1 MDDSPIKPPTL
12 NRQLANLLKEVFST
26 SKWDDSVEAT
36 AERVLKYWYSFA
48 DKEDYGPDFSAT
60 TFEAECDGI
69 ISVVDI
75 EFSSI
80 CSHHLLPFYGK
91 AHVAYI
97 PNRIQIGLSKIPR
110 LVEYYAQRLQNQ
122 ERLTQQIAD
131 WLKKELEA
139 HGVMVIIQ
147 ARHTCMAC
155 RGVRSHNASM
165 QTSVAKGIFLTAG
178 HAKSEFLQ
186 MIGKE
191 I

>member
-1 MDDSPIKPPTL
+1 MGDSLTRPPTL
-12 NRQLANLLKEVFST
+12 NRQLSSILFEIFGSN
-26 SKWDDSVEAT
+26 KWDDSIEAT
-36 AERVLKYWYSFA
+36 AERVLKYWTSFTEPP
-48 DKEDYGPDFSAT
+48 KFEPT
-60 TFEAECDGI
+60 TFKAESDGI

-80 CSHHLLPFYGK
+80 CGHHLLPFYGK

-97 PNRIQIGLSKIPR
+97 PNRTQIGLSKVPR
-110 LVEYYAQRLQNQ
+110 LVQFYAQRLQNQ

-178 HAKSEFLQ
+178 HAKNEFLQ